1 MIILAKSFGWL
12 TAHSPRFVSA
22 TLAALLAHVI
32 FHAFPARKRL
42 LLSNLH
48 HAFPDMPR
56 SWMTRTAVN
65 SCRQRVE
72 NRLLALALPYF
83 SERRLR
89 SMIHLTSQGKELLLD
104 LLHAGRP
111 TVLAIPQ
118 IGAWEL
124 ATALPLLCPG
134 HRVHFGLPYPGVDH
148 PKLDRW
154 LRRGR
159 SRSGVRILTPENG
172 MLEGLSLLKENGLF
186 GILFDQWHTIRGIQA
201 LLLNRL
207 TTVSELPGI
216 LVERFQPR
224 LVGLYTERISFWHY
238 AIRLK
243 EMEPP
248 RRAIDVAAD
257 LNAWLEKLLRTSD
270 SACGSWPWATDR
282 WKPHPSPQNAL
293 SLDRRRPLAHA
304 RTELPRAWRIWIR
317 LPEPLGDTLKAIPLI
332 RAIRQSRPDAAL
344 TFLGRQPVLDLL
356 RPSRLCESEIALDA
370 HKVNLRRFVQLQIH
384 HPDITLILDHNQ
396 RSDAEAW
403 VTGSP
408 CRLGM
413 ERPGQSRPLLTSVW
427 TIPDTFDERKVHQSR
442 LIESFL
448 RFFGLEADPDFRPL
462 TPPVASPPE
471 PSPFAPGPVIG
482 LLCDP
487 PENPALEWPIEN
499 WRCLATDL
507 MAEPLRPHL
516 VFPGRRCPPGRMET
530 LTGDLPPNR
539 FTPPPD
545 RMNLAAF
552 ASALSRCDLVI
563 AQDDDG
569 LHLANA
575 LGVPVIGLYGPS
587 NPVRTGPIYR
597 APCRI
602 VLPPGSRP
610 TGGAPMSC
618 LRPDSVLQAVRGHL
632 RRSVAAA

>member
-1 MIILAKSFGWL
+1 MIFFARSFGWL
-12 TAHSPRFVSA
+12 IAHSPRFVSA
-22 TLAALLAHVI
+22 TLAALLARLI
-32 FHAFPARKRL
+32 FHGSPARKRL
-42 LLSNLH
+42 LISNLH

-56 SWMTRTAVN
+56 TWFNRTAVN

-72 NRLLALALPYF
+72 NRLLALALPHL

-89 SMIHLTSQGKELLLD
+89 SMIHLTPKTRELLLD
-104 LLHAGRP
+104 LLNARRP

-118 IGAWEL
+118 VGAWEL
-124 ATALPLLCPG
+124 ATALPLFCPG
-134 HRVHFGLPYPGVDH
+134 HRINFGIPYPGVDS

-159 SRSGVRILTPENG
+159 TRFGVGILTPENG
-172 MLEGLSLLKENGLF
+172 MLEGLSLLRSNGLF
-186 GILFDQWHTIRGIQA
+186 GILFDQWHTVRGIQA

-248 RRAIDVAAD
+248 RRAASVAAE
-257 LNAWLEKLLRTSD
+257 LNAWLEELLRTSD
-270 SACGSWPWATDR
+270 SACGSWPWATER
-282 WKPHPSPQNAL
+282 WKLHPSPHNAL
-293 SLDRRRPLAHA
+293 CLDRRRPLAHTRA
-304 RTELPRAWRIWIR
+304 ELPRAWRIWIR
-317 LPEPLGDTLKAIPLI
+317 LPDRLGDTLKLAPLL

-356 RPSRLCESEIALDA
+356 RPTGLFESEIPLET
-370 HKVNLRRFVQLQIH
+370 HKVNLRRFVELQLN
-384 HPDITLILDHNQ
+384 HPDVSLNLDHST

-403 VTGSP
+403 VTGCP
-408 CRLGM
+408 RRLGM
-413 ERPGQSRPLLTSVW
+413 ERPGESRPLLTSVW
-427 TIPDTFDERKVHQSR
+427 KIPDNFDERRVHQTR
-442 LIESFL
+442 VVEIFL
-448 RFFGLEADPDFRPL
+448 RHFGLDTDPDARPL
-462 TPPVASPPE
+462 NLPPAMNPELTPIGR
-471 PSPFAPGPVIG
+471 GPLIG

-487 PENPALEWPIEN
+487 PEDPALQWPIEN
-499 WRCLATDL
+499 WRRLAL
-507 MAEPLRPHL
+507 LLVAEPGRPQL
-516 VFPGRRCPPGRMET
+516 AFLGCKSLPGQT
-530 LTGDLPPNR
+530 AYLTEDLLPNR

-545 RMNLAAF
+545 QPSPASL
-552 ASALSRCDLVI
+552 ASALGRCDLVI
-563 AQDDDG
+563 GVDDDG

-575 LGVPVIGLYGPS
+575 FGVPVIGLYGPS
-587 NPVRTGPIYR
+587 NPVRTGPIFD

-610 TGGAPMSC
+610 TGGGPMSS
-618 LRPDSVLQAVRGHL
+618 LTTEAVLQAVRRHL
-632 RRSVAAA
+632 QRSAAAA